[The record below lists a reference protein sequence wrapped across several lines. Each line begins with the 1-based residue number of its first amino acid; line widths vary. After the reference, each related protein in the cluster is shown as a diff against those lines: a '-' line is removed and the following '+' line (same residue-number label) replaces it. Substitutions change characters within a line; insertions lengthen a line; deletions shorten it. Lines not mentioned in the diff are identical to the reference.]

1 MFVTL
6 IKPLARLHPR
16 AWDFVQL
23 VRLDRPIGIYLLL
36 WPTLWSLWIAADGVP
51 ELKNLLIFVLGV
63 ILMRA
68 AGCVINDFADR
79 NFDGHVART
88 KARPLATGKISVRE
102 AWITFAVLVALSFG
116 LVLLTNATTVWLS
129 FGAVAVAS
137 LYPFMKRYTYY
148 PQVVLGA
155 AYSWGILMAFTA
167 ERGELPASAW
177 LLFLANVLWTVA
189 YDSYYAMT
197 DREDDLKIGIKST
210 AILFG
215 DADRLIIG
223 SLQGLTLL
231 LLALAG
237 NRFELGLCF
246 YLGLAVAAACFVWEA
261 WSTRDRDPQACFRAF
276 LHNHWAGLA
285 IFLGTVHVRLGDVPG
300 AHLAVTVLVA
310 RLLVLDEGIKGLAVV
325 GPLLGAVLASDQ
337 APVAAGLRSLGRCQR
352 RPVLRALPGTG
363 GLPFAVLVVGIERH
377 ALAIDQ
383 HAVLLGGRR
392 HRFLGQRGE
401 RRQGQRQTQRH
412 VDSVHRVSLLCLQ
425 VERSPP
431 AGTAPEPVEH
441 SPAAGSRRK
450 LRRCVTYLTQFR
462 YLMRRKTDRPEARP
476 WLARQSS
483 SLMTKHR
490 FAR

>member
-1 MFVTL
+1 RLGPRGLPAWPRPSLGVRPQRGGAQRPGRLGLRPGAARHPLAGRVAVQRQRLRARAHRSLPLSGGRSARRGPRRGSLGPSLTVFPRRARGAGGGGVPTAPVGPGGNRRRIIPRSTPEVPMFVTL

-285 IFLGTVHVRLGDVPG
+285 IFLGTVADY
-300 AHLAVTVLVA
+300 A
-310 RLLVLDEGIKGLAVV
+310 
-325 GPLLGAVLASDQ
+325 
-337 APVAAGLRSLGRCQR
+337 LR
-352 RPVLRALPGTG
+352 
-363 GLPFAVLVVGIERH
+363 
-377 ALAIDQ
+377 
-383 HAVLLGGRR
+383 
-392 HRFLGQRGE
+392 
-401 RRQGQRQTQRH
+401 
-412 VDSVHRVSLLCLQ
+412 
-425 VERSPP
+425 
-431 AGTAPEPVEH
+431 
-441 SPAAGSRRK
+441 
-450 LRRCVTYLTQFR
+450 
-462 YLMRRKTDRPEARP
+462 
-476 WLARQSS
+476 
-483 SLMTKHR
+483 
-490 FAR
+490 